1 MPQPFECSSCVS
13 RARSPRR
20 RHPSAHRPHVRGAA
34 ARSGGQPSARSHP
47 QSPQGR
53 PVSETRA
60 RRGWPGRDVAR
71 SEHGGI
77 LPSRWAAACCRS
89 SPGHCH
95 RDRRHAVDPSSQ
107 RAIRAPPPSYACEPA
122 EVPTVVTFRD
132 ESSVDT
138 GKQAGSRSPFAAP
151 SASQERATVG
161 VVLLRARWQGVVSCK
176 ASGRRDG
183 RDLLISG
190 RILDQRASVRQ
201 GSRLTE

>member
-1 MPQPFECSSCVS
+1 MPQPCECSSCAS

-47 QSPQGR
+47 QPPHGR
-53 PVSETRA
+53 PVSKTRA
-60 RRGWPGRDVAR
+60 RRGWRGWRGRDVAR

-89 SPGHCH
+89 SPGSCH

-122 EVPTVVTFRD
+122 EECAMDACRGVTTTFVMSPGSGINLPRVASSYASSTGGKPQAANSSGSTNVV
-132 ESSVDT
+132 SST
-138 GKQAGSRSPFAAP
+138 TRPSAP
-151 SASQERATVG
+151 SDMT
-161 VVLLRARWQGVVSCK
+161 
-176 ASGRRDG
+176 
-183 RDLLISG
+183 
-190 RILDQRASVRQ
+190 VRQ
-201 GSRLTE
+201 TEW